1 MRVKRW
7 MPVAG
12 LLVALA
18 AAACSGMAALDSGGA
33 ANETPTPTL
42 TESFQAAQGTG
53 EVPDGDRSEVGEVA
67 ETLELLDPREA
78 AIARGAEL
86 LNDDVP
92 NRLTFGWDT
101 NFDIHSAP
109 YTEIFGG
116 GPPRDGIRPIDDPR
130 FFEAQDAP
138 SYMNP
143 AEPVI
148 SIEINGE
155 AKAYPLA
162 ILVSHE
168 IVNDDLGGIPIT
180 VTYCPLCNTS
190 LVFDR
195 RVDGRVLDF
204 GTSGNLRMSD
214 LVMWDRQTESWWQQI
229 TGEAI
234 VGDLTGV
241 RLTFI
246 PAQVLAFEDFAEAF
260 PEGLVLSRDTG
271 IYPISSYDQAPYA
284 GYDQLNNTPF
294 RFRDAIDPRLPPM
307 ERVVT
312 LEIAGECVAYPFLLL
327 AQVPVLNDVVG
338 GRQVVVFYTGDTL
351 SPFAGSSFQ
360 PKRTIGS
367 TGVFD
372 PVVDGRRLTFKIVAN
387 AILDD
392 ETGSKWSILGEALE
406 GPLAGT
412 KLDPVVHGNHFWF
425 AWAGFNPATLV
436 RGIDSDIAGPLI
448 PAEEG

>member
-1 MRVKRW
+1 
-7 MPVAG
+7 MPTAG
-12 LLVALA
+12 LLVGLVAS
-18 AAACSGMAALDSGGA
+18 ACSGTAALDSDGVANA
-33 ANETPTPTL
+33 APTPTL
-42 TESFQAAQGTG
+42 TESFEAAQGTG
-53 EVPDGDRSEVGEVA
+53 DARDEVDSQAPEAGRA
-67 ETLELLDPREA
+67 TETLEIFEPREA
-78 AIARGAEL
+78 AIARGAKL

-116 GPPRDGIRPIDDPR
+116 GPPRDGIRPIDNPR
-130 FFEAQDAP
+130 FFAAKDAP
-138 SYMNP
+138 GYMNP

-148 SIEINGE
+148 SIEIDGE

-190 LVFDR
+190 LVFER
-195 RVDGRVLDF
+195 LVDGRVLDF

-214 LVMWDRQTESWWQQI
+214 LIMWDRQTESWWQQI

-234 VGDLTGV
+234 VGDLTGT

-246 PAQVLAFEDFAEAF
+246 PAQVVAFEDFAQAF
-260 PEGLVLSRDTG
+260 PDGLVLSRDTG
-271 IYPISSYDQAPYA
+271 IYSISSYDRGPYA

-312 LEIAGECVAYPFLLL
+312 LEIAGDFVAYPFLLL

-338 GRQVVVFYTGDTL
+338 GRQVVVLYTGGTL
-351 SPFAGSSFQ
+351 SPFAGTSVQ

-387 AILDD
+387 AIVDD